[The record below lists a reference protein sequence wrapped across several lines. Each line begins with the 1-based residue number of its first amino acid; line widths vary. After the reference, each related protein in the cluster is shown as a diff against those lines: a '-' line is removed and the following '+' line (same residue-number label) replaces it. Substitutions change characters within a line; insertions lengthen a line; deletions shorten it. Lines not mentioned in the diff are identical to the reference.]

1 MQVLRHILP
10 WNLIAA
16 LLIGQTGV
24 SLHQIY
30 CYCKGEWEARLFE
43 AKEIACTEHDDPA
56 EAHELPTC
64 CSHNTACSLEID
76 GSGSHLPC
84 KEDQTVYVQLDQP
97 AIPVKDA
104 DGFQPISWPDAV
116 ASLPVLSP
124 TIHLPVPLPAHA
136 LLRAPPFRY
145 NGRTLQTWVQSFRC

>member
-1 MQVLRHILP
+1 MQALRHILS
-10 WNLIAA
+10 WNLVAA

-43 AKEIACTEHDDPA
+43 AKTITC
-56 EAHELPTC
+56 EAHEPEAAHPIPSC
-64 CSHNTACSLEID
+64 CSHDGFCNMEIGAGD
-76 GSGSHLPC
+76 QHLPC
-84 KEDQTVYVQLDQP
+84 KEDQTVYLQLDKP

-104 DGFQPISWPDAV
+104 DSFQPISWPDAV
-116 ASLPVLSP
+116 VSLPASST
-124 TIHLPVPLPAHA
+124 TIHLPVPVPANA

-145 NGRTLQTWVQSFRC
+145 DGRTLQTWVQSFRC